1 MLHILLLILK
11 VIGIILAVILGILV
25 LLVCIAVFVPVRY
38 EVSGRCGGTLSTLK
52 VKGRVTWL
60 CSLVRAD
67 IYYKEN
73 KLKWRL
79 RIAWK
84 KISAGKESGADVRTD
99 ERLPGDTGTQIKK
112 TKGEEEY
119 EEIWSNES
127 DEGGEE
133 KEEYEKAQKG
143 DEEIWPDGEKAEEK
157 HGEDEKAYQKIQ
169 KSMEEECPGDEE
181 SGRKE
186 RRDDEERSRKKR
198 KDRKERSRKKR
209 KDDKKR
215 SREEREDHKERDRE
229 DGGRIKGFVR
239 KIKELYGRIKCTIH
253 NICDK
258 IKKLLEKKNKIL
270 GFIRDET
277 HVGAF
282 RKAKKEVSKL
292 FKRLR
297 PKKFLLEVEFGFDDP
312 SWTGRTLAVIAPFYP
327 FFGGVVSLKPDFTEK
342 KLTGRLYAKGGIRFC
357 HFVIM
362 AGNLF
367 FSRNVRRTY
376 RDIRNFEI

>member
-38 EVSGRCGGTLSTLK
+38 ELSGKCGGTLSTLK
-52 VKGRVTWL
+52 AKGRVTWL
-60 CSLVRAD
+60 CSLIRAD
-67 IYYKEN
+67 IYYKQN

-84 KISAGKESGADVRTD
+84 EFSGGKKSGADVLPH
-99 ERLPGDTGTQIKK
+99 ERLPADTGTQIKK

-119 EEIWSNES
+119 EEILSNGFDES
-127 DEGGEE
+127 GEE
-133 KEEYEKAQKG
+133 KEEDEEVQKG
-143 DEEIWPDGEKAEEK
+143 DEEIGPDGKKTEKELI
-157 HGEDEKAYQKIQ
+157 EDEKIFQKIQ
-169 KSMEEECPGDEE
+169 EDMEEER
-181 SGRKE
+181 SA
-186 RRDDEERSRKKR
+186 DEERNRKKCE
-198 KDRKERSRKKR
+198 DDKERSRKKR
-209 KDDKKR
+209 KGDRRRDRK
-215 SREEREDHKERDRE
+215 ECEDNKERDRE
-229 DGGRIKGFVR
+229 GGGRIKGFIR
-239 KIKELYGRIKCTIH
+239 KIKELYGRIKCTIQ
-253 NICDK
+253 NIFDK

-277 HVGAF
+277 HAGAF
-282 RKAKKEVSKL
+282 RKAKKEVFKL

-297 PKKFLLEVEFGFDDP
+297 PKKFLLEAEFGFDDP
-312 SWTGRTLAVIAPFYP
+312 SWTGRTLAAIAPFYP
-327 FFGGVVSLKPDFTEK
+327 FFGRVVSLKPDFTEK
-342 KLTGRLYAKGGIRFC
+342 KLTGKLYVKGGIRFC

-362 AGNLF
+362 AWNLF